1 MSPLLDAASWMLLVT
16 GSIFCVIGGAGLLRL
31 PDLYSR
37 THASGITD
45 TLGAGLILLGLALQ
59 AGFDLV
65 TLKLITILIFLYLPS
80 PTAAHALVKAA
91 YARGVVALV
100 REEEGRDV
108 SG

>member
-1 MSPLLDAASWMLLVT
+1 MSPLLDTASWLLLVT

-59 AGFDLV
+59 AGFALV
-65 TLKLITILIFLYLPS
+65 TLKLLTILIFLYLTT

-91 YARGVVALV
+91 YARGVVAPV
-100 REEEGRDV
+100 REDEGRDV
-108 SG
+108 SV